1 MNKKGKARDIDFS
14 KMKKVRQ
21 KNRHIDNSFHFYLSY
36 NSRLFLLVIAVLILC
51 LLSYFFI
58 LKSFAVYETKTL
70 EYSENGNVN
79 YNISLK
85 ENNFYSSPTQE
96 EGRQYISEL
105 IDSINTTF
113 HYNSFFSDKAIIIYN
128 YDIVGKL
135 YIYSEEGN
143 ILFDEEY
150 PLISKTDGEILDK
163 KLNIEQEL
171 DIDYNKFNEI
181 AKSYR
186 DTYAPNATSKFVV
199 TMRVNYEGSYS
210 EFEDTLLNRSTKLEM
225 TMPLLKDSIV
235 LDINDKYLEDD
246 GEYEEVEQKS
256 KINNVFSYL
265 GSLFLIFATLVA
277 IYMFSFIL
285 RARPKKS
292 KYCMLRD
299 SYLAEYD
306 RLIVNSKSLPDFKNA
321 HVIECY
327 DFNELLDAE
336 ELLELPINYYEIVRN
351 QKCVFFIMNGKEV
364 FKYTLKEC
372 DLEY

>member
-14 KMKKVRQ
+14 KMKKVKQ

-51 LLSYFFI
+51 LLSYYFI
-58 LKSFAVYETKTL
+58 NKSFAVYDTKTL

-85 ENNFYSSPTQE
+85 ENNFYSSNTQE

-105 IDSINTTF
+105 IDSVNTTF
-113 HYNSFFSDKAIIIYN
+113 HYNSFFSDKAIILYD

-143 ILFDEEY
+143 VLFDEDY
-150 PLISKTDGEILDK
+150 PLVPKTRGEALEK
-163 KLNIEQEL
+163 KINIEQEL

-181 AKSYR
+181 AKNYR
-186 DTYAPNATSKFVV
+186 DTYAPNVTSKFVV
-199 TMRVNYEGSYS
+199 TMHINYEGSYS
-210 EFEDTLLNRSTKLEM
+210 EFEDTPLSRNTKIEM

-235 LDINDKYLEDD
+235 LDVNDKFLDEE
-246 GEYEEVEQKS
+246 GEYEEVTEKA

-265 GSLFLIFATLVA
+265 GSLFLIFATLVT
-277 IYMFSFIL
+277 IYMISLIL

-299 SYLAEYD
+299 GYLREYD
-306 RLIVNSKSLPDFKNA
+306 RLIVNSKSLPDFKGS
-321 HVIECY
+321 HVIDCY
-327 DFNELLDAE
+327 DFGELLDAE
-336 ELLELPINYYEIVRN
+336 ELLELPINYYEIVKN

-372 DLEY
+372 DLKY